1 LSKTPRKNDFQSDH
15 LRSIP
20 DCSSIRVPWFI
31 YQIFLKTICIEIFE
45 IMNSN
50 TFVRVGLCN
59 RIRFPN
65 YVNKVMITDSQRN
78 YIRQNNMF
86 RV

>member
-1 LSKTPRKNDFQSDH
+1 MVH
-15 LRSIP
+15 LPNLHI
-20 DCSSIRVPWFI
+20 
-31 YQIFLKTICIEIFE
+31 LKTICIEIFE
-45 IMNSN
+45 ITNSN

-65 YVNKVMITDSQRN
+65 YVNKVKITDSQRN

-86 RV
+86 RVEVMQTSIRVEEDWVTRVG